1 MWFLALRQLAA
12 RPQQTLLTFVAIIL
26 GTMGYVVFSAM
37 IMGMREFLTDQLIN
51 ADGQIRISPRDELK
65 TPESFRGVFFADA
78 QVFWI
83 KPPAGRYD
91 ANRLSS
97 RALWERRLDQAPE
110 ALAYAPQLNR
120 QVFVLHNDETLSVRM
135 TGIEPEVQRLV
146 SNIEKHI
153 EHGRLT
159 DLSGAGAAVIAGGA
173 LLDRLGL
180 RPGDNLMIAAPRR
193 EAQPV
198 KIKGV
203 FRTGNR
209 TLDESVV
216 YAALSTVQR
225 ITASSGEVSDIVVKV
240 RDPMAAADLADQW
253 SQFSRDKVQSWDQA
267 NSQIFEIFRSQDI
280 FFNSITGIILLIVAF
295 GIYNILNMV
304 VTQKKREIAILKSF
318 GFDERDIMQLFVIQ
332 GVILGVLGGLV
343 GLAVGAGVCAWLQ
356 TIPINRQGFGAMST
370 AKTLMVSW
378 SAWIYVK
385 AFLITLASAMVSS
398 LLPARQGARLSPI
411 EIIRGAT

>member
-1 MWFLALRQLAA
+1 
-12 RPQQTLLTFVAIIL
+12 
-26 GTMGYVVFSAM
+26 
-37 IMGMREFLTDQLIN
+37 
-51 ADGQIRISPRDELK
+51 
-65 TPESFRGVFFADA
+65 
-78 QVFWI
+78 
-83 KPPAGRYD
+83 
-91 ANRLSS
+91 
-97 RALWERRLDQAPE
+97 
-110 ALAYAPQLNR
+110 
-120 QVFVLHNDETLSVRM
+120 
-135 TGIEPEVQRLV
+135 
-146 SNIEKHI
+146 
-153 EHGRLT
+153 
-159 DLSGAGAAVIAGGA
+159 
-173 LLDRLGL
+173 
-180 RPGDNLMIAAPRR
+180 
-193 EAQPV
+193 
-198 KIKGV
+198 
-203 FRTGNR
+203 
-209 TLDESVV
+209 
-216 YAALSTVQR
+216 VQR

-253 SQFSRDKVQSWDQA
+253 SQFSRDRVQSWDQA

-356 TIPINRQGFGAMST
+356 TIPINRQGFGALST

-378 SAWIYVK
+378 SVWIYVK

-411 EIIRGAT
+411 EIIRGAA